1 VALSGVSQVLKFI
14 LLSLI
19 VVLGLYAAGY
29 FPAKTWD
36 PPRGPMGLLSGLTL
50 ALILMAGSF
59 IVMRWALFK
68 SQRIFMTV
76 FGVGFI
82 LRLVIVVVIFF
93 LYAWF
98 IKQAVASFALSFGV
112 CYLALNIVE
121 FLCLKGFAAA
131 KKE

>member
-1 VALSGVSQVLKFI
+1 MLKFI
-14 LLSLI
+14 LLSLA
-19 VVLGLYAAGY
+19 VVLGLYAIGY
-29 FPAKTWD
+29 YPAKTWD
-36 PPRGPMGLLSGLTL
+36 SPRGSLGLLSGLTL
-50 ALILMAGSF
+50 ALILMASSF
-59 IVMRWALFK
+59 IVMRWALFR

-82 LRLVIVVVIFF
+82 VRLVIVVVIFF
-93 LYAWF
+93 VYARF

-121 FLCLKGFAAA
+121 FFCLMGFAAA